1 MKIDFESVFDESF
14 FSRPTLKVAPDLL
27 GAILC
32 RRLAGGEILH
42 AAIVEV
48 EAYTA
53 DDPACHAS
61 RGKTKRCEVMF
72 GPAGQS
78 YVYFIYG
85 MYNCLNVVTEPDGIA
100 GAVLIRAIDI
110 DGGNGPGKLCKTLAI
125 DRTHNNINLMDPAG
139 ELWLVKGKKVKK
151 SEMACS
157 ARVGISQAQDRQW
170 RFYLKDHPQI
180 SVKIVKPYKP
190 KKKSTRVILK

>member
-1 MKIDFESVFDESF
+1 MQVDLEAVFSEDF
-14 FSRPTLKVAPDLL
+14 FSRPTLEVAPELL

-32 RRLAGGEILH
+32 RRLPGGEILS

-61 RGKTKRCEVMF
+61 RGITKRCEVMF
-72 GPAGQS
+72 GRSGQT
-78 YVYFIYG
+78 YIYFIYG

-110 DGGNGPGKLCKTLAI
+110 NGGNGPGKLCKTLDI
-125 DRTHNNINLMDPAG
+125 NRTHNAINLMDSSG
-139 ELWLVKGKKVKK
+139 ELWLVKGQAPAKN
-151 SEMACS
+151 EIACS
-157 ARVGISQAQDRQW
+157 ERIGISLAQERLW
-170 RFYLKDHPQI
+170 RFFIKDHPQVSRKKVI
-180 SVKIVKPYKP
+180 PYKS
-190 KKKSTRVILK
+190 KTRSTKGKVK